1 MRAVADARSKE
12 EVVNRVTMLATAD
25 GRWVLAGSAEFLD
38 ALGDRDPDYDAA
50 LFAVKN
56 LGFVQYQTIGDLL
69 VEIELHPRNVVLPAL
84 LAVQQRIASSPASL
98 FRIKYLDTVWQS
110 EISTSTEHT
119 VARLSELCAAAF
131 VPPPTDKYVVERQ
144 DFSKLFEHAEDPFCS
159 IAQKWRMAFGYF
171 DETVLPFAIKHGLLS
186 RMIII
191 GVKRRSGESVFRF
204 IGNGFQWVGE
214 EYLVKGVGDKV
225 EDQPDKEYGAWVS
238 EFYRSVAGSGQPR
251 HDLVSAA
258 IRWEDEPGKPFR
270 VSRYER
276 LLLPWRTPLDETFVT
291 VSSRVLRNRSLSEA
305 SSALP
310 SHSRRMK
317 SARSS

>member
-1 MRAVADARSKE
+1 MVDERCKE
-12 EVVNRVTMLATAD
+12 EAVNRVTMLATAD

-38 ALGDRDPDYDAA
+38 ALGDPDPDYDAE

-56 LGFVQYQTIGDLL
+56 LGFIQYQTIDNLL

-84 LAVQQRIASSPASL
+84 LAVQQRIVSSPTSL

-110 EISTSTEHT
+110 EISSSTEHT

-131 VPPPTDKYVVERQ
+131 VPPPTDKYVVEQQ
-144 DFSKLFEHAEDPFCS
+144 DFSRLFEREEDPFCS

-204 IGNGFQWVGE
+204 IGNGFRWVGE
-214 EYLVKGVGDKV
+214 EYIVRGVGDNV
-225 EDQPDKEYGAWVS
+225 QDQPDKEYGAWVS

-276 LLLPWRTPLDETFVT
+276 LLLPWRTPSDETFVT
-291 VSSRVLRNRSLSEA
+291 VSSRISKSAPSPDTE
-305 SSALP
+305 SALRD
-310 SHSRRMK
+310 HSRRMK